1 MAFTKTRGL
10 IQFLNKKLQEKCNK
24 ELTME
29 LGFFSDMI
37 ARENV
42 SFYEKNTDLP
52 TFLLCLNIKKGGKK
66 HCISSISCKL
76 SGDEMEI
83 SSKTHKDYEGN
94 KYNLLL
100 RSASVLLA
108 EHMKNED
115 GTPITKIVSRALNPI
130 SAFSMIK
137 YFNASNDE
145 LDEYMDDNE
154 IEPSEITLDDVQT
167 FFDEKNDLGIDEDL
181 NDEEI
186 EALMM
191 ENPDFGYIAIL
202 EINLDKETI
211 EKTLETYMSTLE
223 RIRCPPERTAEGTKK
238 KRKGKRKIRT
248 IKKSTFK
255 KSGAKKRRGIK
266 RRTIKKRTGIKRR
279 TIRKE

>member
-108 EHMKNED
+108 EHIKNED

-154 IEPSEITLDDVQT
+154 IESSEITLDDVQT

-211 EKTLETYMSTLE
+211 EKTLETYINTLE
-223 RIRCPPERTAEGTKK
+223 RIGCPPKRTGEGTKK
-238 KRKGKRKIRT
+238 RKRKKKIKKRT
-248 IKKSTFK
+248 IKKSTFLR
-255 KSGAKKRRGIK
+255 KSGAKVMHI
-266 RRTIKKRTGIKRR
+266 
-279 TIRKE
+279 

>member
-10 IQFLNKKLQEKCNK
+10 IQFLNKKLHEKCNN

-52 TFLLCLNIKKGGKK
+52 TFLLCLNIKKSGKK

-76 SGDEMEI
+76 NEDKMEI

-100 RSASVLLA
+100 RCATILLA
-108 EHMKNED
+108 EHIKNED

-154 IEPSEITLDDVQT
+154 IESSKITLGNIQT
-167 FFDEKNDLGIDEDL
+167 FFDEKNELEIDEDL

-211 EKTLETYMSTLE
+211 EKTLETYMNTLE

-238 KRKGKRKIRT
+238 KKIRKS
-248 IKKSTFK
+248 IKK
-255 KSGAKKRRGIK
+255 
-266 RRTIKKRTGIKRR
+266 RTIKKRTIKKR
-279 TIRKE
+279 TIKKRTIKKRKGVKKSTFLMKL